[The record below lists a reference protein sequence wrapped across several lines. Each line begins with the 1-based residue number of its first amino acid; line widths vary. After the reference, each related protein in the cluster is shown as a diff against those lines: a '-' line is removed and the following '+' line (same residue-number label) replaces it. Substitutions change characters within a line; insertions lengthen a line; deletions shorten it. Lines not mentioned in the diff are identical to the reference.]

1 MFQLRFFTVYGERQ
15 RPDLAIHKFLKL
27 ISEGKTISVYGD
39 GNTFRDYT
47 YVKDIIQGIIKS
59 IDYLIKNNDVYEI
72 LNLGESHTI
81 SLNQMVNVI
90 ENVLGKKAHVKHLPM
105 QMGDV
110 EKTYADITK
119 AKELIGYNPTTSFE
133 EGIRKFANWYKKT
146 KGENR

>member
-1 MFQLRFFTVYGERQ
+1 
-15 RPDLAIHKFLKL
+15 
-27 ISEGKTISVYGD
+27 
-39 GNTFRDYT
+39 
-47 YVKDIIQGIIKS
+47 
-59 IDYLIKNNDVYEI
+59 
-72 LNLGESHTI
+72 
-81 SLNQMVNVI
+81 
-90 ENVLGKKAHVKHLPM
+90 M